1 MAKITKKEIVDTQ
14 DTKENPNVINP
25 VSVVVGSKRLLDTSD
40 TSVSNKLAAMIL
52 TEAVIKELK
61 DHLENLS
68 EQLENTSY
76 DDITKALIDEGVLAP
91 GETPVISVVDKK
103 GNKISKVLTSTTKN
117 DLVYDTFKA
126 LAKDDTFFAELPDEY
141 KKIDIQGKPFFSSL
155 YKADAIDPKYKKYFS
170 MEENTVTGL
179 KAIKMGDK

>member
-1 MAKITKKEIVDTQ
+1 MAKITKKEIVVTQ
-14 DTKENPNVINP
+14 ATKENPNGINP

-68 EQLENTSY
+68 EQLEGTSY

-141 KKIDIQGKPFFSSL
+141 
-155 YKADAIDPKYKKYFS
+155 
-170 MEENTVTGL
+170 
-179 KAIKMGDK
+179 

>member
-1 MAKITKKEIVDTQ
+1 MAKITKKEIVVTQ
-14 DTKENPNVINP
+14 ATKENPNGINP

-68 EQLENTSY
+68 EQLEGTSY

-126 LAKDDTFFAELPDEY
+126 LAIPVLVAPLSL
-141 KKIDIQGKPFFSSL
+141 IQETTKPFLFRVGYSRSTSFL
-155 YKADAIDPKYKKYFS
+155 P
-170 MEENTVTGL
+170 
-179 KAIKMGDK
+179 